1 MLHTNWTQKERD
13 EPGVCVDKMSAP
25 PPPHALPPPP
35 PPPLHHVTVVRLLD
49 AAMSAE
55 TPSRKAFFSVQ
66 ITTKSNAKN
75 YVAKCRNSHSGGG
88 SSNSGGSSSSRN
100 GASTKEK
107 KKNANDADPAPNAIE
122 YESIFRVKRRFPD
135 DFVSFRKQLRAA
147 FPGCVVPKIFR
158 RRRRRRKKSCGR
170 RMTSASASASA
181 SAPPWN
187 TDDDDDDDENNDST
201 NDNERYTFGNDDKD
215 DAANDGSRAT
225 WSFATTVTTSG
236 GRCGN
241 DWSLSSSELEHDAE
255 LFLRRCCESPTIA
268 ASKMLETFLTEG
280 VFVAASTTSSAG
292 TSTSFEAEGEL
303 KEGFWNALAE
313 DADVRAVKEEQEK
326 RGRFSPSA
334 WFASLFSNGGR
345 SGGNTGRSG
354 SNGGGAKERKY
365 TRTRHSVLKDEDP
378 AYLQVITYAS
388 KLDEQCDAFVR
399 SAESYIN
406 QLERELNATKLRELG
421 EAALKMGQS
430 EEGWGKSL
438 QRRSKNYSLGNTL
451 HAFSDCAQSM
461 TFMETASDLKAC
473 EAVRALIPCFEDC
486 RQRVEAIRETFED
499 RTTALLHYQIA
510 CDVYDEVIEMHGRAM
525 ANIHQECLE
534 ADAKRENRRK
544 VYDLIVERMREEY
557 PRWHASIGADMTHSL
572 RAFAKTR
579 AALCRRDAECWEMM
593 LRDPIGGDD
602 VKMDDVMRVDD
613 RHEEHG
619 LEVVSRYDDH
629 VKPRGKLLS
638 TKEKLLLE
646 KNARRIQRVEK
657 RREKEEREILR
668 AWKKEAKMAIANG
681 QSVPEMP
688 AEYYEKKMRNK
699 NDKKKS
705 ADSDDDAEN
714 RNEENKKNDEGGKDD
729 GEIFI
734 SSSRDTT
741 RIVSSSSS
749 SSAVAATSSLSSLS
763 SSSSSSMPLSA
774 ATMATKTTSSSLLNS
789 IGETTTLE
797 SGASVK
803 IVSDVAKYSSNSTRA
818 DEQQREKQNEEK
830 QSQKLL
836 LSRPPPEPLEAVKTD
851 EASISEKLAAVK
863 MAAAAENDDDSEWS
877 D

>member
-1 MLHTNWTQKERD
+1 
-13 EPGVCVDKMSAP
+13 MSAP
-25 PPPHALPPPP
+25 PPPHASPPPP
-35 PPPLHHVTVVRLLD
+35 PPPLHHVTVARLLD

-75 YVAKCRNSHSGGG
+75 YVAKCRNSLSGGG
-88 SSNSGGSSSSRN
+88 SSNSSGGSSRN

-158 RRRRRRKKSCGR
+158 RRRRRRRR
-170 RMTSASASASA
+170 RMGSSSAAA

-241 DWSLSSSELEHDAE
+241 DWSLSSPDSEHDAE

-268 ASKMLETFLTEG
+268 ASRMLETFLTEG
-280 VFVAASTTSSAG
+280 VFVAADVTSSAG

-613 RHEEHG
+613 RHEEHE

-688 AEYYEKKMRNK
+688 EYYEKKMRNK

-705 ADSDDDAEN
+705 ANSDDDAEN

-763 SSSSSSMPLSA
+763 SSPSSSMPLSA

-830 QSQKLL
+830 LSQKLL
-836 LSRPPPEPLEAVKTD
+836 LSRPPPEPLAAVKTD

>member
-1 MLHTNWTQKERD
+1 
-13 EPGVCVDKMSAP
+13 MSAP
-25 PPPHALPPPP
+25 PPPHASPPPP
-35 PPPLHHVTVVRLLD
+35 LPPLHHVTVARLLD

-75 YVAKCRNSHSGGG
+75 YVAKCRNSLSGGG
-88 SSNSGGSSSSRN
+88 SNSGGSSRN

-107 KKNANDADPAPNAIE
+107 NKNANDAAPAPNAIE

-158 RRRRRRKKSCGR
+158 RRRRRRKSCGR

-187 TDDDDDDDENNDST
+187 TDDDDDENNDST

-241 DWSLSSSELEHDAE
+241 DWSLSSPDSEHDAE

-268 ASKMLETFLTEG
+268 ASRMLETFLTEG
-280 VFVAASTTSSAG
+280 VFVAADVTSSAG

-613 RHEEHG
+613 RHEEHE

-688 AEYYEKKMRNK
+688 EYYEKKMRNK

-705 ADSDDDAEN
+705 ANSDDDAEN

-803 IVSDVAKYSSNSTRA
+803 IVSDVAKYSSNSTRT

-830 QSQKLL
+830 LSQKLL
-836 LSRPPPEPLEAVKTD
+836 LSRPPPEPLAAVKTD